1 VASVARDESSPG
13 AATDTAG
20 ASDAIL
26 QVVGVEKSF
35 VRKARGKAQTL
46 RVLDGVSF
54 DAAAGSFITIIGP
67 SGCGK
72 TTLLNAIA
80 GLTDY
85 DGGTIRLDGA
95 EIKGPGLDRSVVFQ
109 HASLLPWRT
118 VARNV
123 AYGLELRRELGK
135 AEIKERVAYAIA
147 LVGLAGFEDH
157 YPHEIS
163 GGMQQRANLA
173 RALAADPKL
182 ILMDEPFGALDA
194 LTKETL
200 QGELSTLVERTAQTI
215 VFITHDI
222 QEAAYLGDRVL
233 VMVANPGRFVA
244 DITVPFGRPRS
255 RDVTETP
262 EFARLVHEL
271 RVLLLDAPS
280 TPVGS

>member
-1 VASVARDESSPG
+1 
-13 AATDTAG
+13 
-20 ASDAIL
+20 
-26 QVVGVEKSF
+26 
-35 VRKARGKAQTL
+35 
-46 RVLDGVSF
+46 
-54 DAAAGSFITIIGP
+54 
-67 SGCGK
+67 
-72 TTLLNAIA
+72 
-80 GLTDY
+80 
-85 DGGTIRLDGA
+85 
-95 EIKGPGLDRSVVFQ
+95 
-109 HASLLPWRT
+109 

-200 QGELSTLVERTAQTI
+200 QGELLTLVERTAQTI

-233 VMVANPGRFVA
+233 VMAANPGRFVA

-255 RDVTETP
+255 RDVTEAP
-262 EFARLVHEL
+262 EFAKLVHEL